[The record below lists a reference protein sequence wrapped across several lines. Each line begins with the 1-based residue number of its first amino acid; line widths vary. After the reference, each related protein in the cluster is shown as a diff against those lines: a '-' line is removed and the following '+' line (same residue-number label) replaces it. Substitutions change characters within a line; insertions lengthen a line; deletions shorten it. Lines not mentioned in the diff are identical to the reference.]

1 MTVKVL
7 VTQLGQQIVSEAKQI
22 ENKESGDL
30 VGYWLENPRVV
41 NYSRGEGQDEGLT
54 INFGPYCLVS
64 DEAAFS
70 VRSEHIVAILE
81 PRADVLEAYT
91 NLVTPPDAEAAVE
104 SDEAASEPVAETE
117 VVADAEAP
125 AEEAAEPATV

>member
-41 NYSRGEGQDEGLT
+41 NYSRGEGEGEGLT

-104 SDEAASEPVAETE
+104 GDEAASEPVAETE

>member
-7 VTQLGQQIVSEAKQI
+7 VTQLGQQLIAEAKQI
-22 ENKESGDL
+22 ENKETGDL
-30 VGYWLENPRVV
+30 VGYWLEQPRVV
-41 NYSRGEGQDEGLT
+41 NYSRGEGEDDGLQV
-54 INFGPYCLVS
+54 NFGPYCLVS

-91 NLVTPPDAEAAVE
+91 NLVTPPDVEAAVAG
-104 SDEAASEPVAETE
+104 DEAQETVTEDDATDAPSPEGSDNADSAE
-117 VVADAEAP
+117 
-125 AEEAAEPATV
+125 

>member
-41 NYSRGEGQDEGLT
+41 NYSRGEGEDEGLT

-64 DEAAFS
+64 DESAFS
-70 VRSEHIVAILE
+70 IRSEHIVAILE